1 MTSSTDLAPALRGGA
16 YPQGIV
22 DIDGVLY
29 TPDQAKI
36 SAFDRG
42 LLYGD
47 SAFEVLR
54 TYGGRPFA
62 ERAHLERLQRSC
74 ERLQI
79 ALQPGLQTLQARV
92 ARAVAQSGQREC
104 YLRMVVTRGVGPMGL
119 ELGGGYPPCVVI
131 YALELRTPPES
142 VYEQGIAV
150 GLVHTLRAV
159 DGTPAAGAK
168 TSNYLASMLAL
179 DAVKQ
184 RGAQEAVI
192 LGARGEIVEGAT
204 SNLFV
209 VQRGRLA
216 TPPASAGIL
225 EGITRRT
232 VFELARSAGM
242 PCDEREL
249 STEDLYGADEAF
261 ITSSI
266 RELVPVVRA
275 EDRVI
280 GNGRPGPIY
289 RALLAAYRER
299 AQR

>member
-1 MTSSTDLAPALRGGA
+1 VFPAGV
-16 YPQGIV
+16 V

-29 TPDQAKI
+29 APDQAKI
-36 SAFDRG
+36 SVFDRG

-47 SAFEVLR
+47 SAFEVMR
-54 TYGGRPFA
+54 TYGGRPFG
-62 ERAHLERLQRSC
+62 ERAHLERLGRSC

-79 ALQPGLQTLQARV
+79 GLQPGLQALQLRI
-92 ARAVAQSGQREC
+92 ARAIAQSGQSEC
-104 YLRMVVTRGVGPMGL
+104 YLRVVVTRGVGPLGL
-119 ELGGGYPPCVVI
+119 DLGGGYPPCVVI
-131 YALELRTPPES
+131 YALELHTPPEQ

-168 TSNYLASMLAL
+168 SSNYLASMLAL
-179 DAVKQ
+179 DLVKQ

-192 LGARGEIVEGAT
+192 LGVRGEIVEGAT

-209 VQRGRLA
+209 VHKGRLA

-232 VFELARSAGM
+232 VFELAQAAGM
-242 PCDEREL
+242 TCDEREL
-249 STEDLYGADEAF
+249 STDDLYDADEAF

-266 RELVPVVRA
+266 REIVPVVRA
-275 EDRVI
+275 EDRMI
-280 GNGRPGPIY
+280 GSGQPGPVY

-299 AQR
+299 ARR

>member
-1 MTSSTDLAPALRGGA
+1 MPVTYPA
-16 YPQGIV
+16 GIV
-22 DIDGVLY
+22 DVDGVLY
-29 TPDQAKI
+29 SPDQAKI
-36 SAFDRG
+36 SVFDRG

-47 SAFEVLR
+47 SAFEVMR

-62 ERAHLERLQRSC
+62 ERAHLERLARSC

-79 ALQPGLQTLQARV
+79 ALQPGLQALQLRL
-92 ARAVAQSGQREC
+92 ARAIAQSGQSEC
-104 YLRMVVTRGVGPMGL
+104 YLRMVVTRGVGPLGL
-119 ELGGGYPPCVVI
+119 DLGSGYPPCVVI
-131 YALELRTPPES
+131 YALELVVPPET

-150 GLVHTLRAV
+150 GLVHTLRSV

-179 DAVKQ
+179 DLVKQ

-209 VQRGRLA
+209 VHKGRLA

-232 VFELARSAGM
+232 VFELARNAGM
-242 PCDEREL
+242 ACDEREL
-249 STEDLYGADEAF
+249 STDDLYGADEAF

-266 RELVPVVRA
+266 REIVPVVRA
-275 EDRVI
+275 EDRTI
-280 GNGRPGPIY
+280 GSGHPGPVY

-299 AQR
+299 ARR